1 MSLLEYPPWVILHIP
16 HDSRVIP
23 GNVRSQFLLSDAELE
38 NELQLMT
45 DHFTHTIFAEPF
57 GAAKVVRSS
66 VSRLVVDV
74 ERFAEDEQ
82 EPMAARG
89 MGAVYE
95 VTSQLKP
102 LRRRLS
108 PNERKVL
115 MQTWY
120 HPHHQRLEDAVAD
133 TLERYGR
140 CLVIDGHSFPGTA
153 LPYEKADPAIARPD
167 ICIGSDPFHTPKAL
181 EQIFVE
187 VFGRNGWRVAVNEPF
202 AGALVPASRYKS
214 DPRVMAVMV
223 EVNRDLYLNSKS
235 WEPNLDFARISN
247 EIKACCVAGLSKFE
261 AQMSD
266 KPSARSSKS
275 TSDGNDSVVT
285 LRDVT
290 VGGRI
295 RKQFQSS
302 VWTIAQKAASR
313 QNESIVGNMLTSRQ
327 TTSLTFLDGE
337 VSITRGEFG
346 PSSGMFWDGILVK
359 AFILYELG
367 FDAERLLRQSLP
379 SHKALKL
386 SVREGH
392 ATLVK

>member
-1 MSLLEYPPWVILHIP
+1 MS
-16 HDSRVIP
+16 
-23 GNVRSQFLLSDAELE
+23 A
-38 NELQLMT
+38 
-45 DHFTHTIFAEPF
+45 
-57 GAAKVVRSS
+57 
-66 VSRLVVDV
+66 
-74 ERFAEDEQ
+74 
-82 EPMAARG
+82 
-89 MGAVYE
+89 
-95 VTSQLKP
+95 
-102 LRRRLS
+102 
-108 PNERKVL
+108 
-115 MQTWY
+115 
-120 HPHHQRLEDAVAD
+120 
-133 TLERYGR
+133 
-140 CLVIDGHSFPGTA
+140 
-153 LPYEKADPAIARPD
+153 
-167 ICIGSDPFHTPKAL
+167 
-181 EQIFVE
+181 
-187 VFGRNGWRVAVNEPF
+187 
-202 AGALVPASRYKS
+202 
-214 DPRVMAVMV
+214 
-223 EVNRDLYLNSKS
+223 
-235 WEPNLDFARISN
+235 
-247 EIKACCVAGLSKFE
+247 
-261 AQMSD
+261 
-266 KPSARSSKS
+266 KPSDRSSKS